1 MAKNRVPEKHV
12 EPESEEDSSEEIE
25 SESEPEQAQFTQK
38 PSSSSA
44 LDKHQPQSQLSSS
57 SDEEE
62 EESDSESDPDLN
74 VEPIASKPSDDAK
87 KPRSKPTASETA
99 TPSKTQSIAKR
110 PAEEKEVDVKDSKR
124 SKKKLVSENE
134 SGSPALDS
142 SKRVLFQRLWS
153 EDDEIVILKGML
165 DYALKKK
172 SNPIADPDAFL
183 EFIKKNLHFDGNKTQ
198 LLDKVKRL
206 KKKYEK
212 NKGKNRNFSKPHEKE
227 AYELSE
233 KIWGNEKG
241 KEIVVANGSVAVRK
255 APSKTIA
262 NGVEND
268 LTNVGVANGDA
279 MERVR
284 SYCLNVDERVLSI
297 GADLFE
303 GVNGAEEG
311 AKEWRKLM
319 LDEMEINIKK
329 MDVMRARTKLV
340 LDFLKSANH

>member
-1 MAKNRVPEKHV
+1 MAKNRVPEKQV
-12 EPESEEDSSEEIE
+12 EPESEEDDSSSEEIE

-38 PSSSSA
+38 PSSSA
-44 LDKHQPQSQLSSS
+44 LNKHQPQSQLSSS

-62 EESDSESDPDLN
+62 SDSESDADLN
-74 VEPIASKPSDDAK
+74 VEPIASKLSDDAK
-87 KPRSKPTASETA
+87 KPQSKPTASEPA
-99 TPSKTQSIAKR
+99 TPSKPKSIAKR
-110 PAEEKEVDVKDSKR
+110 PAEDDAKDSKR

-134 SGSPALDS
+134 SVSPALDS

-165 DYALKKK
+165 EYAAKKK
-172 SNPIADPDAFL
+172 SNPITDPDAFL

-212 NKGKNRNFSKPHEKE
+212 NKGKKRNFSKPHEKE

-241 KEIVVANGSVAVRK
+241 KEIVVAIPKANGSVAARK

-268 LTNVGVANGDA
+268 LMSVGVANGDA
-279 MERVR
+279 VERVR

-303 GVNGAEEG
+303 GVNRAEEG

-319 LDEMEINIKK
+319 LDEMEINIKQ

-340 LDFLKSANH
+340 LDFLKSPNH